1 MLNIEI
7 WKPVVGYETNY
18 EVSNFGSVRSLDK
31 RGNNYH
37 HLLPKYLQSNKRYF
51 YVNVSLKG
59 KSKRKRIHR
68 LVAEA
73 FIPNPL
79 NKTEVNHIDGNRYNN
94 HVSNLEWVTS
104 SENKLH
110 AFKLGLRVPSYA
122 SLNTKLARASSKYK
136 GVCWDKNKQK
146 WMASCKYNQKNHFIG
161 RFDNEID
168 AAKARDT
175 YIKENNLK
183 QFELNFN

>member
-7 WKPVVGYETNY
+7 WKPVIGYETNY
-18 EVSNFGSVRSLDK
+18 EVSNFGNVRSLNK

-37 HLLPKYLQSNKRYF
+37 HILSAHLQGNKKYLQVNLWLKNKT
-51 YVNVSLKG
+51 K
-59 KSKRKRIHR
+59 KKRIHR

-73 FIPNPL
+73 FIPNPNNL
-79 NKTEVNHIDGNRYNN
+79 PEVNHIDGNRYNN

-110 AFKLGLRVPSYA
+110 AFKTGLRTPSYN
-122 SLNTKLARASSKYK
+122 SLNTKLARATSKYK

-146 WMASCKYNQKNHFIG
+146 WMASCKYNRKNHYIG
-161 RFDNEID
+161 RFANEID
-168 AAKARDT
+168 AAKARDK
-175 YIKENNLK
+175 YIKDNNLI
-183 QFELNFN
+183 QFQLNFS